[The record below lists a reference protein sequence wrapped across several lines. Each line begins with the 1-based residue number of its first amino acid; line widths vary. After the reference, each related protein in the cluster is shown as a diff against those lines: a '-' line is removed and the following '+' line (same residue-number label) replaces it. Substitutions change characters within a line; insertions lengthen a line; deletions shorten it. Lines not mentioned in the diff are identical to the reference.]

1 MAVLHH
7 CVGLISLAKKF
18 ATGRRRVTSARAM
31 ERVQLF
37 GEEARERSKSRLQ
50 GRQLHDR
57 CFSQDS
63 FHAHVR
69 YVFADGPG
77 NK

>member
-1 MAVLHH
+1 M
-7 CVGLISLAKKF
+7 
-18 ATGRRRVTSARAM
+18 TSARAM
-31 ERVQLF
+31 VLVQPF
-37 GEEARERSKSRLQ
+37 NEEARERSKSRLQ